1 MKGFV
6 KVVVWIVVLAAIC
19 VGVYFILPEYPQSY
33 VKSIFQPMT
42 DAAADLRIGQVQ
54 NMLNDELD
62 KATYKTILEAKT
74 KNPCWVYK
82 MDEVTGAESVT
93 FYGRG
98 VTINLQDYRDYQGKL
113 STSAMIKV
121 VFDITGNKVQIHPYV
136 DGVLM
141 ELNDESYEEKNKE
154 IRTTIFRQMYTGNAN
169 LEQ

>member
-6 KVVVWIVVLAAIC
+6 KVVVWIAVLAAIC

-54 NMLNDELD
+54 NMLNEELD
-62 KATYKTILEAKT
+62 NATYKAILEAKT
-74 KNPCWVYK
+74 KNPCWVYE
-82 MDEVTGAESVT
+82 MDEVTGAENVT

-98 VTINLQDYRDYQGKL
+98 VTINLQDYGEYQGKL
-113 STSAMIKV
+113 STSAMIKI
-121 VFDITGNKVQIHPYV
+121 VFEITGNKVQIHPYV
-136 DGVLM
+136 DGTLM
-141 ELNDESYEEKNKE
+141 EINDGSHEEENKE
-154 IRTTIFRQMYTGNAN
+154 IRMSILSQMHTGNAN